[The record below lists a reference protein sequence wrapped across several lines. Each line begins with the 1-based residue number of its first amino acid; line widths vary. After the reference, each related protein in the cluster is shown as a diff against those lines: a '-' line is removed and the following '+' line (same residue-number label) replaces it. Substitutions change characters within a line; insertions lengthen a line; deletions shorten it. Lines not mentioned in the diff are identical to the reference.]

1 MSQIILN
8 KNSSYYFNL
17 PTNKENLDKIKSII
31 NIINKQFYINT
42 VRVDRKL
49 NISLN
54 TLLDNYELYIKK
66 SKKRGISEYSNIH
79 FIINVAFDNIGG
91 DTVAYISNDIFNFD
105 FYSCI
110 ILNPEDILNNNF
122 ICGF

>member
-1 MSQIILN
+1 MSKIILN

-42 VRVDRKL
+42 VRTDRKL

-54 TLLDNYELYIKK
+54 NLLDNFELFIKK
-66 SKKRGISEYSNIH
+66 SKKRGISEYSHIH
-79 FIINVAFDNIGG
+79 FIIKVAFDNIGG
-91 DTVAYISNDIFNFD
+91 DTVAYISNDFSNFSICSSND
-105 FYSCI
+105 
-110 ILNPEDILNNNF
+110 LNPEDILNNNF
-122 ICGF
+122 VCGF